1 MCCNSFITFQS
12 SLGNLLRLRVRLA
25 DRLFA
30 IHKLHANY
38 GRVFSEW
45 SALEKTMGDGLQVTI
60 VFKDCSVKILLKH
73 YFPHNRKLGIT
84 WIVTLLQLMHTWKR
98 KI

>member
-1 MCCNSFITFQS
+1 M
-12 SLGNLLRLRVRLA
+12 A

-45 SALEKTMGDGLQVTI
+45 SALEKNMGDTLQVKHKCSSI
-60 VFKDCSVKILLKH
+60 VAFLTLRSIESWTLHGLLRCG
-73 YFPHNRKLGIT
+73 Y
-84 WIVTLLQLMHTWKR
+84 
-98 KI
+98 